1 MPERT
6 ASSPQP
12 PAGERIA
19 ALDRLGAARNDPVR
33 FRFIAA
39 LARRTQEHRGAGR
52 HLLEARLEKALDECA
67 ARCAEARQAAGETLA
82 RAAAR
87 HPDAAATLESL
98 YAAGDFAGLRRIAAA
113 LDAGGRTP
121 LADLVAYVAE
131 RSAPAPGMNGAPD
144 SRADAVPAASLAKPA
159 APTDSANA
167 TGSARELKSLRYFRS
182 TWSALSVDR
191 QLAQALAQ
199 GPENAGPLNSHRL
212 VLRSLQLMR
221 DVAPNYLQR
230 FMSYA
235 DALLWLERA
244 EASGAPAKK
253 TPPPAKARGGNAP
266 AADAENRRGERPA
279 PAKR

>member
-1 MPERT
+1 MPER
-6 ASSPQP
+6 AAPCPQP
-12 PAGERIA
+12 PGERIA

-33 FRFIAA
+33 FRFIEA
-39 LARRTQEHRGAGR
+39 LARRAQEHRGASR
-52 HLLEARLEKALDECA
+52 RLLEARLEKALDDCA

-87 HPDAAATLESL
+87 HPNDAATLESL
-98 YAAGDFAGLRRIAAA
+98 FAAGDFAGLRQFAAA
-113 LDAGGRTP
+113 LDAGGQTP
-121 LADLVAYVAE
+121 LADLASYIAE
-131 RSAPAPGMNGAPD
+131 RSAPAPGMHDAPD
-144 SRADAVPAASLAKPA
+144 SRANAVPAASLAEPA
-159 APTDSANA
+159 APADSANA
-167 TGSARELKSLRYFRS
+167 TASVRELKSLRYFRS

-244 EASGAPAKK
+244 EASSAPAKK
-253 TPPPAKARGGNAP
+253 APPPAKARSGNVP
-266 AADAENRRGERPA
+266 AANAENRRSERA
-279 PAKR
+279 TPAKR

>member
-1 MPERT
+1 MPEST
-6 ASSPQP
+6 APCPSP
-12 PAGERIA
+12 ADVRIA
-19 ALDRLGAARNDPVR
+19 ALARLGAARNEPVR
-33 FRFIAA
+33 FRFIEA
-39 LARRTQEHRGAGR
+39 LARRAREHLGASR
-52 HLLEARLEKALDECA
+52 RLLDARLEKALDDCA

-82 RAAAR
+82 RTTAR
-87 HPDAAATLESL
+87 RPDAAATLESL
-98 YAAGDFAGLRRIAAA
+98 FAAGDFAGLRRFATA
-113 LDAGGRTP
+113 LDTDGRTP
-121 LADLVAYVAE
+121 LADLVSYIGE
-131 RSAPAPGMNGAPD
+131 RSAPAPGMNGAQD
-144 SRADAVPAASLAKPA
+144 RRADAVPAASLAEPA

-167 TGSARELKSLRYFRS
+167 TGSAHELKSLRYFRS

-221 DVAPNYLQR
+221 DVAPDYLQR

-235 DALLWLERA
+235 DALLWLEQA
-244 EASGAPAKK
+244 DSGGIPAKK
-253 TPPPAKARGGNAP
+253 PAPSAKARGGNAP

>member
-1 MPERT
+1 MPER
-6 ASSPQP
+6 AAPCPQP
-12 PAGERIA
+12 PPGERIA

-33 FRFIAA
+33 FRFIEA
-39 LARRTQEHRGAGR
+39 LARRAREHRGASR
-52 HLLEARLEKALDECA
+52 RLLEARLEKALDDCA

-87 HPDAAATLESL
+87 HPDSAATLESL
-98 YAAGDFAGLRRIAAA
+98 FAAGDFAGLRQFTAA
-113 LDAGGRTP
+113 LDAGGQTP
-121 LADLVAYVAE
+121 LADLASYIAE
-131 RSAPAPGMNGAPD
+131 RSAPAPGMHDAPD
-144 SRADAVPAASLAKPA
+144 SRADAVPAASLAEPA
-159 APTDSANA
+159 APADSANA
-167 TGSARELKSLRYFRS
+167 TGSVRELKSLRYFRS

-244 EASGAPAKK
+244 EASGTPAKK
-253 TPPPAKARGGNAP
+253 APPPAKARSGNVP
-266 AADAENRRGERPA
+266 AANAENRRSERA
-279 PAKR
+279 TPAKR

>member
-1 MPERT
+1 MPER
-6 ASSPQP
+6 AAPCPQP
-12 PAGERIA
+12 PPGERIA

-33 FRFIAA
+33 FRFIEA
-39 LARRTQEHRGAGR
+39 LARRAREHRGASR
-52 HLLEARLEKALDECA
+52 RLLEARLEKAVDDCA

-82 RAAAR
+82 RAAAL
-87 HPDAAATLESL
+87 HPDAAAALESL
-98 YAAGDFAGLRRIAAA
+98 FAAGDFAGLRQFAAA
-113 LDAGGRTP
+113 LDAGGQTP
-121 LADLVAYVAE
+121 LADLASYIAE
-131 RSAPAPGMNGAPD
+131 RSAPAPGMHDAPD
-144 SRADAVPAASLAKPA
+144 SRADAVPAASLAEPA
-159 APTDSANA
+159 APADSANA
-167 TGSARELKSLRYFRS
+167 TGSVRELKSLRYFRS

-199 GPENAGPLNSHRL
+199 GPENAGPLNSHQL

-244 EASGAPAKK
+244 EASGTPAKK
-253 TPPPAKARGGNAP
+253 APPPAKARSGNVP
-266 AADAENRRGERPA
+266 AANAENRRGERPT